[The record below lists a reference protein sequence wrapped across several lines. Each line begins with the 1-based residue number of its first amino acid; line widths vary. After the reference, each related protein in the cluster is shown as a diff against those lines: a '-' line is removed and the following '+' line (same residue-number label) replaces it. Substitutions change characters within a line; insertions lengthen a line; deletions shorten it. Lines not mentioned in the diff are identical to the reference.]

1 MFRAVFGIPF
11 LLFFISLLANEAGAQ
26 HFDNPPYSGYRL
38 QIANVH
44 ILKEDDNYLKLSMDV
59 ANTGR
64 QNVDLKR
71 QDNRH
76 WIQVLFTPDMDEGRL
91 KLLKSNIREA
101 LFEKGL
107 TLKAGQLKRGLN
119 LRVSKLRKPVL
130 PTEPKPALATNPA
143 SEKPPIPTD
152 DSVSEKGGN
161 SSQLLQQDITGTLD
175 EPCPDIAF
183 LHLYL
188 KKEDDRYASLE
199 YHIQNQ
205 GEGNF
210 IITDDTDKLIIRAFI
225 SGVPKLTRGAI
236 PIGGM
241 TFEKEEG
248 HPRMLRPGEKLI
260 GEIKLDIR
268 KKTRYMKC
276 LILQLDSDQFV
287 QECDRTNNT
296 SAVILR

>member
-1 MFRAVFGIPF
+1 MFRAVLGIPLLAVF
-11 LLFFISLLANEAGAQ
+11 LLLLQNEANAQ
-26 HFDNPPYSGYRL
+26 QYENPPYSGYRIQL
-38 QIANVH
+38 ANIE

-71 QDNRH
+71 QDIRH
-76 WIQVLFTPDMDEGRL
+76 WIQVLFTPEVDEGRL
-91 KLLKSNIREA
+91 RLLKGNIREA

-107 TLKAGQLKRGLN
+107 SLKSGQVKHDLN
-119 LRVSKLRKPVL
+119 LRVSKLRKPVMPKNEVL
-130 PTEPKPALATNPA
+130 VDTKPEKPANELPHPDESIA
-143 SEKPPIPTD
+143 
-152 DSVSEKGGN
+152 EKGGDAQLPEQDMGL
-161 SSQLLQQDITGTLD
+161 SQN

-188 KKEDDRYASLE
+188 KEEDDKYATLE

-210 IITDDTDKLIIRAFI
+210 IIADETDRLIIRAFI
-225 SGVPKLTRGAI
+225 SGVPKLTRGAL

-241 TFEKEEG
+241 TFEKDDG

-260 GEIKLDIR
+260 GEIKLDTR

-276 LILQLDSDQFV
+276 LILQLDSDQFIH
-287 QECDRTNNT
+287 ECDRTNNS